1 MIAPVQ
7 ALVAFEQQWKENAL
21 VMDKWFGVQV
31 RSPLPGAV
39 GRATVLMKHAGFT
52 FTNPNKLRAVV
63 GAFARGNPQQFHDVD
78 GSGYSFL
85 GTLALGALSW
95 TRRRHYMCTTCHRHQ
110 TCHCH

>member
-1 MIAPVQ
+1 MH
-7 ALVAFEQQWKENAL
+7 ALAAFEEQWQDNTL

-39 GRATVLMKHAGFT
+39 VRATELMNHAGFT

-78 GSGYSFL
+78 GSGYRFL
-85 GTLALGALSW
+85 GTPASCLGARSYTG
-95 TRRRHYMCTTCHRHQ
+95 TRCAI
-110 TCHCH
+110 